1 MRIRMATYVAGAV
14 FSIALVG
21 MSLAGDAVK
30 SGLKPGEPV
39 NPFTVE
45 DVTGP
50 SKGTSLCYR
59 CQYGSAAVVCV
70 FARKTSDPLASLV
83 KQIDK
88 KIAENGALKSFVV
101 LIPKKDEKVKDSL
114 EKLAKNSSIK
124 NVPLTIGEGPNGPPD
139 YEIAQ
144 EGDVTVL
151 MWKDGKVRVNHAYKG
166 ELTDKD
172 VEAVV
177 ADIPK
182 VLAD

>member
-1 MRIRMATYVAGAV
+1 MRIRFAKYVAGMVACIAV
-14 FSIALVG
+14 VG
-21 MSLAGDAVK
+21 ISLAGDAVK

-83 KQIDK
+83 KKIDK
-88 KIAENGALKSFVV
+88 KIAENGDLKSFVV
-101 LIPKKDEKVKDSL
+101 VIPKKDEKVKDSL
-114 EKLAKNSSIK
+114 EKLAKDSSIK
-124 NVPLTIGEGPNGPPD
+124 NVPLTID
-139 YEIAQ
+139 YEISQ

-172 VEAVV
+172 VDAVV